1 MAGLDKQSPLQWRK
15 CVYISWPTPTE
26 NSQTLHYNNSSPRV
40 YKLSVSAQRNYC
52 TSLTLTRPS
61 SDTILLP
68 SSSLSWL
75 PAMTTFLGW
84 GRVPSHSLKCLNSLS
99 WLYIVKS
106 PQCSNTSPTG
116 ILDLREM
123 EEVHEYLLLIRLI
136 VH

>member
-1 MAGLDKQSPLQWRK
+1 MAETCLYFLANSNRK
-15 CVYISWPTPTE
+15 FTNTSY
-26 NSQTLHYNNSSPRV
+26 YNNSSPRV